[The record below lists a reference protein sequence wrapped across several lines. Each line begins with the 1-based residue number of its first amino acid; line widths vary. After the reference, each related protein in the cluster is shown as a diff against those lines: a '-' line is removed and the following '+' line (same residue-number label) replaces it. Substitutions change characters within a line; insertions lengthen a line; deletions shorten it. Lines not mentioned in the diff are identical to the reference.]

1 MADDL
6 VTQLRFVADTGG
18 AEAGIEGLSILMDRL
33 AAKSQATFAQISSD
47 AQKQFAD
54 QIVKASQ
61 RIADANRQAASGGA
75 AVESANKRVAQSA
88 NAAADAALRHEQ
100 AFARLLQAQGKSEDA
115 IKTLQRALEG
125 FTGSEIQ
132 AVRAQIQLTNLQND
146 YANSPLIG
154 AVRSQTAALQQFGAA
169 NANVEKILKG
179 TAQAGQQV
187 GDSLSDSTAATL
199 AQAQALSQIQALQGD
214 AAGAAN
220 TLALGLKAVTDQQKD
235 AVANTEKFTTKIASG
250 LQVGASILNV
260 ISAGFNFFSAIQKE
274 AVGGLTEAEA
284 AAKVVT
290 KAFAGSKAAIEAVK
304 NAVTDSVP
312 AVQKLSAE
320 QQAAADKEFSR
331 IGERL
336 AALQAELQ
344 RRREIAAAAK
354 ESAAG
359 TGKTAG
365 QSAQVKVALAID
377 GAALLARI
385 REVNAAM
392 VSAGQQAAQGFA
404 AGLRTGSETA
414 KKAGESLGKAS
425 EEGVKKSLDIQSP
438 SRVMFKIGSDAVKG
452 FADGFE
458 AGKKGIKP
466 IGATDLTASGL
477 GSLLGR
483 ATGQISN
490 LISAQTSKISGAVQ
504 QATSSLDNLKAVS
517 LGAAGSAAQLAAAF
531 GPAVVIIGALTVAAV
546 PAARALQSIG
556 EAGIQTNAQLET
568 LRTGLTTVIASV
580 AEIRSSEGVQL
591 KGIDAI
597 NASLPVAADQ
607 LRKLRIDALETS
619 ATIAD
624 IAPAFQAA
632 IGPGLVAGLTIDQI
646 RENTI
651 KLTQA
656 VTALGLP
663 LDQIKQETRAILTGD
678 INRNTQAAIALG
690 ITKEAVA
697 EAQKQGKFAQ
707 FLEEKL
713 SAAAAAGKVVAQ
725 TFAAAQSNLQEAGDT
740 FQAVVTEGLFNQL
753 RDKANQILPQIFDKN
768 SATLISKNFEGISET
783 LTRVFD
789 TAGATINKVIDFI
802 FNGLKQI
809 SAFLDQNQETVAGII
824 EAVNQIVVIVGQTI
838 AGLAEIVLGAAGGR
852 AEFESVRDVLK
863 AVVFIVG
870 LISDALKI
878 VISAAFTLGGVIR
891 VAIVAPLELAVTIMA
906 RLLDFVP
913 GAGSALKSFS
923 ESLTT
928 ARQAATA
935 GLAESSKAFASS
947 VKNVGQASTNAMKAI
962 DEAQKGAKANQ
973 RAVAG
978 VESKQPGATGATFRP
993 PKRPPEDADAKGA
1006 AAKARQEAAAQ
1017 VKLLQLQEKQ
1027 AELVNKRVNEGLRV
1041 SLQDRLVSLQT
1052 YTELAIENDR
1062 ELLEKRLASL
1072 DAEEKAAVR
1081 TAKNATEAEAKRAE
1095 FALKRATLQQDFDLE
1110 SERKRDDL
1118 RRTQEKAEEDHQRRL
1133 VEIGDIGRRALEA
1146 SIRDAVE
1153 QGRIRRTDGE
1163 RQAIELERQRF
1174 ADRQAILNAELE
1186 AARENVQER
1195 QRVQDELNGLAAE
1208 RAAFEEDA
1216 SRRIQDAQRKEA
1228 AQFTELIRAR
1238 VAAIAQLRRA
1248 ELEAAA
1254 SQAALAVQRGSLSR
1268 TDAERQDFDR
1278 RVQFIRI
1285 ESAERQRQIEEES
1298 ARLIKQARDARAG
1311 AAALVE
1317 IEKQKNAELKA
1328 ERDRAKNEQEA
1339 LRIQQQA
1346 APLVPF
1352 FGEDAANRIAATQ
1365 QLIGAQLTTFE
1376 QLRIVMQTTADGLS
1390 ESMGTIGQV
1399 FIQANQAIATSLSS
1413 IIASFVAGES
1423 SLRQA
1428 AAALFS
1434 AALKPLKDFLL
1445 KKSVAEFALALADL
1459 AIFNYPGAA
1468 KHALAGTALAA
1479 AAGLIDVGGKA
1490 IAGGGSAGR
1499 AIAGG
1504 GSGGFVQEGQFDKP
1518 GQRTVEQG
1526 GGLPG
1531 APQININLRVRQ
1543 DRHSIVEVFS
1553 QDYQNNGATR
1563 DIIRRDTQRD

>member
-1 MADDL
+1 MAEDL
-6 VTQLRFVADTGG
+6 TTVLRFIGDSGNAVAAIESLIQSLQRA
-18 AEAGIEGLSILMDRL
+18 AEQSR
-33 AAKSQATFAQISSD
+33 ATFAQISD
-47 AQKQFAD
+47 AAEKQLSQKSAE
-54 QIVKASQ
+54 ASR
-61 RIADANRQAASGGA
+61 RIADASKQAAAGGA
-75 AVESANKRVAQSA
+75 AVEAANRRVAQSTT
-88 NAAADAALRHEQ
+88 AAADAALRHEQ

-115 IKTLQRALEG
+115 IKTLQKALDG

-154 AVRSQTAALQQFGAA
+154 AVRAQAAALQQFGAA
-169 NANVEKILKG
+169 NANVEQVLKG
-179 TAQAGQQV
+179 TARASQQV
-187 GDSLSDSTAATL
+187 GDSLADSTAATL

-220 TLALGLKAVTDQQKD
+220 TLALGLKAVSDQQKE
-235 AVANTEKFTTKIASG
+235 AVANTEKFTTKVASG
-250 LQVGASILNV
+250 LKVGASILNV

-284 AAKVVT
+284 AAKVVS
-290 KAFAGSKAAIEAVK
+290 KAFQGSKAAIEAVK

-312 AVQKLSAE
+312 AVQKLSATT
-320 QQAAADKEFSR
+320 QAAADREFAQ

-344 RRREIAAAAK
+344 RRRDIAAAAR
-354 ESAAG
+354 ESAG
-359 TGKTAG
+359 TGKAAG
-365 QSAQVKVALAID
+365 QSAQVKVEPVID

-392 VSAGQQAAQGFA
+392 VRAGQEAAQGFA
-404 AGLRTGSETA
+404 TGLRAGTEAA
-414 KKAGESLGKAS
+414 KKAGESVGKAS

-466 IGATDLTASGL
+466 IGSTDLTAGGL
-477 GSLLGR
+477 SSFLGR
-483 ATGQISN
+483 TTGQLAN
-490 LISAQTSKISGAVQ
+490 AISAQTGKISGAVQ

-517 LGAAGSAAQLAAAF
+517 LATAGSAAQLAAAF
-531 GPAVVIIGALTVAAV
+531 GPAVVVIGALTVAAV
-546 PAARALQSIG
+546 PAARALTSIG

-725 TFAAAQSNLQEAGDT
+725 TFAAAQSNLKEAADT

-768 SATLISKNFEGISET
+768 SATLISQSFEGIAET

-789 TAGATINKVIDFI
+789 TAGGTITKVIDFI

-809 SAFLDQNQETVAGII
+809 SAFLDQNQETLAGII

-838 AGLAEIVLGAAGGR
+838 AGLAEIVLGASGGR
-852 AEFESVRDVLK
+852 KEFESVRDVLK
-863 AVVFIVG
+863 VIVFTVG
-870 LISDALKI
+870 LISDALRI

-891 VAIVAPLELAVTIMA
+891 VAIVAPLELAVTILA

-935 GLAESSKAFASS
+935 GLAESSKAFVSS

-962 DEAQKGAKANQ
+962 DEAQKRAAANQ

-993 PKRPPEDADAKGA
+993 PKRPPEDADKGP

-1017 VKLLQLQEKQ
+1017 LKLLQLQEKQ
-1027 AELVNKRVNEGLRV
+1027 AELINKRVSEGLRV
-1041 SLQDRLVSLQT
+1041 SLQDRLVSLRT

-1062 ELLEKRLASL
+1062 ELLEKRLLSL

-1110 SERKRDDL
+1110 AERKRDEL

-1133 VEIGDIGRRALEA
+1133 IEIADVGRRALEA

-1153 QGRIRRTDGE
+1153 QGRIRRADGE
-1163 RQAIELERQRF
+1163 RQAIELERTRL
-1174 ADRQAILNAELE
+1174 AEREGILNAELE
-1186 AARENVQER
+1186 LARENLEER
-1195 QRVQDELNGLAAE
+1195 QRIQDELTKLAAE
-1208 RAAFEEDA
+1208 RTAFEEEA
-1216 SRRIQDAQRKEA
+1216 SRRIRDAQKKESDDFLA
-1228 AQFTELIRAR
+1228 LLRAR
-1238 VAAIAQLRRA
+1238 INAIANLRKA
-1248 ELEAAA
+1248 ELDARAA
-1254 SQAALAVQRGSLSR
+1254 QAALAVQRGTLSPR
-1268 TDAERQDFDR
+1268 DAQRQELERRREAIRLETVERQAA
-1278 RVQFIRI
+1278 I
-1285 ESAERQRQIEEES
+1285 EREADDLKRQAANQ
-1298 ARLIKQARDARAG
+1298 AG
-1311 AAALVE
+1311 AAAQIVQ
-1317 IEKQKNAELKA
+1317 IEKTKNAQLKA
-1328 ERDRAKNEQEA
+1328 ERDRASAEIQALVEQGQALDATFGGSFAGLFSQRINEMAGNLGLFNAVLTDFSASVEA
-1339 LRIQQQA
+1339 TIT
-1346 APLVPF
+1346 PLNQILQSAFNGLAEGLGSIVENYVLLGKTGP
-1352 FGEDAANRIAATQ
+1352 AVIRKLLA
-1365 QLIGAQLTTFE
+1365 AQL
-1376 QLRIVMQTTADGLS
+1376 A
-1390 ESMGTIGQV
+1390 
-1399 FIQANQAIATSLSS
+1399 AIAK
-1413 IIASFVAGES
+1413 E
-1423 SLRQA
+1423 A
-1428 AAALFS
+1428 AVNAIKQLALGFAALFINPPAAAGHFTS
-1434 AALKPLKDFLL
+1434 AALWA
-1445 KKSVAEFALALADL
+1445 SLAG
-1459 AIFNYPGAA
+1459 GAA
-1468 KHALAGTALAA
+1468 L
-1479 AAGLIDVGGKA
+1479 V
-1490 IAGGGSAGR
+1490 GR
-1499 AIAGG
+1499 AISPKEGG
-1504 GSGGFVQEGQFDKP
+1504 GSGGSGSGEGGD
-1518 GQRTVEQG
+1518 GGSRTVEQG
-1526 GGLPG
+1526 GALPG
-1531 APQININLRVRQ
+1531 VQPVIIQLRVRQ
-1543 DRHSIVEVFS
+1543 DRHSIVDVFAD
-1553 QDYQNNGATR
+1553 DYAKNGRTR
-1563 DIIRRDTQRD
+1563 DTVRRDTVRD

>member
-1 MADDL
+1 MAEDL
-6 VTQLRFVADTGG
+6 ITQLRFVADTGG
-18 AEAGIEGLSILMDRL
+18 AEAGIESLSISLDRL
-33 AAKSQATFAQISSD
+33 AAKTQTAFAQISDSI
-47 AQKQFAD
+47 QRQFSTRLAEVGR
-54 QIVKASQ
+54 QVANAGAEVATSG
-61 RIADANRQAASGGA
+61 ATVEEANR
-75 AVESANKRVAQSA
+75 RVAQSTT
-88 NAAADAALRHEQ
+88 AAADAALRHEQ
-100 AFARLLQAQGKSEDA
+100 AFARLLQAQGKAPDA
-115 IKTLQRALEG
+115 IKTLQKALDG

-154 AVRSQTAALQQFGAA
+154 AVRAQTTALQQFGAA
-169 NANVEKILKG
+169 NTNVEQILKG
-179 TAQAGQQV
+179 TAEASQQV

-199 AQAQALSQIQALQGD
+199 AQAEAIAQIQTLQGD

-220 TLALGLKAVTDQQKD
+220 TLAAGLAAVSEQQKE
-235 AVANTEKFTTKIASG
+235 AVANTEKFTVKIASG
-250 LQVGASILNV
+250 LQVVASILNV

-284 AAKVVT
+284 AAKVVS
-290 KAFAGSKAAIEAVK
+290 KAFQGSKAAIEAVK

-320 QQAAADKEFSR
+320 QQAAADREFAR

-336 AALQAELQ
+336 AALQTELQ
-344 RRREIAAAAK
+344 RRREIAAAAR
-354 ESAAG
+354 ENAG

-365 QSAQVKVALAID
+365 QSAQVKVEPVIE

-385 REVNAAM
+385 RVVNAAM
-392 VSAGQQAAQGFA
+392 VRAGQEAAQGFA
-404 AGLRTGSETA
+404 NGLRGGAATVA
-414 KKAGESLGKAS
+414 KAGEEVGKAA
-425 EEGVKKSLDIQSP
+425 EKGTKKSLDIQSP
-438 SRVMFKIGSDAVKG
+438 SRVMFTIGSDAVKG
-452 FADGFE
+452 FADGFD

-466 IGATDLTASGL
+466 IGSNDLTTNIGNVAGQVTNRLKSLFSG
-477 GSLLGR
+477 
-483 ATGQISN
+483 
-490 LISAQTSKISGAVQ
+490 QTSAISSAAQ
-504 QATSSLDNLKAVS
+504 QTETS
-517 LGAAGSAAQLAAAF
+517 LGNLRAGLLATAGSAAQLAAAF
-531 GPAVVIIGALTVAAV
+531 GPAVVIIGALTVAAI
-546 PAARALQSIG
+546 PAARALTSIG

-580 AEIRSSEGVQL
+580 AEVRNSEGVQL

-632 IGPGLVAGLTIDQI
+632 IGPGLTAGLTIDQI

-663 LDQIKQETRAILTGD
+663 LDQIKQETRAILSGD

-690 ITKEAVA
+690 ITREAVA

-713 SAAAAAGKVVAQ
+713 SAAAAAGKIVAQ
-725 TFAAAQSNLQEAGDT
+725 TFAAAQSNLREAADT
-740 FQAVVTEGLFNQL
+740 FQAVVTEGLFDQL
-753 RDKANQILPQIFDKN
+753 RDKANVILPQIFDKD
-768 SATLISKNFEGISET
+768 ATNLISKNFEGIAET

-789 TAGATINKVIDFI
+789 TAGATISKVIDFI

-809 SAFLDQNQETVAGII
+809 SAFLDQNQETVARII
-824 EAVNQIVVIVGQTI
+824 EAVNQVVIIVGETI
-838 AGLAEIVLGAAGGR
+838 TGLAAVVLGAAGGR
-852 AEFESVRDVLK
+852 KEFESVRDVLK
-863 AVVFIVG
+863 VVAFTVG

-878 VISAAFTLGGVIR
+878 VASAAFTLGGVIR
-891 VAIVAPLELAVTIMA
+891 VAIVAPLELAVTIMS
-906 RLLDFVP
+906 RLFSFVP
-913 GAGSALKSFS
+913 GAGQALESFS
-923 ESLTT
+923 QSLTT
-928 ARQAATA
+928 TRQAATA
-935 GLAESSKAFASS
+935 GLSESAKALGSS
-947 VKNVGQASTNAMKAI
+947 IANVGKASTEAMKRI
-962 DEAQKGAKANQ
+962 DEAQKRAAAGQ

-978 VESKQPGATGATFRP
+978 IDRKAPGATGATFRP
-993 PKRPPEDADAKGA
+993 PRRPEDEEKSA
-1006 AAKARQEAAAQ
+1006 AAKARQEAQAAL
-1017 VKLLQLQEKQ
+1017 KLQQNIEKQ
-1027 AELVNKRVNEGLRV
+1027 QELINNRIAAGLQA
-1041 SLQDRLVSLQT
+1041 SLQDRLVSLDT
-1052 YTELAIENDR
+1052 FTELAIQNDR
-1062 ELLEKRLASL
+1062 DLLEKRLASL
-1072 DAEEKAAVR
+1072 AIEEQAAVR
-1081 TAKNATEAEAKRAE
+1081 TAKNATEAEAKRQE
-1095 FALKRATLQQDFDLE
+1095 FALKRATLIQDADLKAE
-1110 SERKRDDL
+1110 ELRDNL
-1118 RRTQEKAEEDHQRRL
+1118 RRQQERAEEDHQKRL
-1133 VEIGDIGRRALEA
+1133 VQIADIGRKAIEAATRDQVRAGAIGAEEGETRLIQLE
-1146 SIRDAVE
+1146 RDRFA
-1153 QGRIRRTDGE
+1153 E
-1163 RQAIELERQRF
+1163 RQGL
-1174 ADRQAILNAELE
+1174 LNAELE
-1186 AARENVQER
+1186 AARENFQER
-1195 QRVQDELNGLAAE
+1195 QRVQDELNKLAAE
-1208 RAAFEEDA
+1208 RAAFEIEA
-1216 SRRIQDAQRKEA
+1216 SNRIREAQRTEA
-1228 AQFTELIRAR
+1228 ADFSGFIRAR
-1238 VAAIAQLRRA
+1238 VDGLIRLRKAQIDA
-1248 ELEAAA
+1248 FA
-1254 SQAALAVQRGSLSR
+1254 SQSALAVRRGSLSR
-1268 TDAERQDFDR
+1268 TDAERQGFDR
-1278 RVQFIRI
+1278 RVQLIRI

-1311 AAALVE
+1311 AAVLIE

-1328 ERDRAKNEQEA
+1328 ERDRAKDEEEA
-1339 LRIQQQA
+1339 LKIQQQA

-1543 DRHSIVEVFS
+1543 DRHSIVEVFAE
-1553 QDYQNNGATR
+1553 DYGNNGKVR
-1563 DIIRRDTQRD
+1563 DVIRRDTVRD